1 MMRRPLRTTRT
12 DTLFPYTTL
21 IRSGAL
27 HFRGYRVQL
36 CARLLE
42 RELHVAGTL
51 GPVHP
56 HEGLARR
63 AADREEA
70 VVAHDQHFVVAEVAH
85 DALAL
90 CEVGG
95 DALVLMIAGVRDHR
109 HGVLGARQQALFLRS
124 EEHTSELQSL

>member
-1 MMRRPLRTTRT
+1 MPCGYVGCLVLFFVMRGRPPSTTLT
-12 DTLFPYTTL
+12 DPLFPYPAL
-21 IRSGAL
+21 FRS
-27 HFRGYRVQL
+27 
-36 CARLLE
+36 
-42 RELHVAGTL
+42 
-51 GPVHP
+51 

-109 HGVLGARQQALFLRS
+109 HGVLEIGR
-124 EEHTSELQSL
+124 EHV